1 MAQYVPDN
9 KPVPVEESTAGL
21 VKVIQTAKLDDAPA
35 FYNYDGTT
43 IPW

>member
-1 MAQYVPDN
+1 MSKNVPGMN
-9 KPVPVEESTAGL
+9 PVPVEEATAGL
-21 VKVIQTAKLDDAPA
+21 IKTLQDAPLEKAPA